1 MIVYFILCYRV
12 GEGEGGR
19 GEVLCVGTR
28 SHFSLGSLWK
38 GVGLALG
45 VHVQKGVWF
54 KGKWFNCFLLASPT
68 LVEQF
73 HASEPIK
80 FKSGIHNKD
89 KTTQTPRVCPN
100 NRWRPIIHRKPM
112 TSRSPKAPLP
122 RRACS
127 DATKSTKTRNPPN
140 PHSQALSFS
149 PKCSTCLA
157 PPHPQPQMVFD
168 KCSRERRPSS
178 LTPAPSA
185 LPPCLATTGLVAV
198 SSP

>member
-1 MIVYFILCYRV
+1 MLLLLVRLFHDCLFYPLLQG
-12 GEGEGGR
+12 GERGRGR

-80 FKSGIHNKD
+80 IQK
-89 KTTQTPRVCPN
+89 R
-100 NRWRPIIHRKPM
+100 
-112 TSRSPKAPLP
+112 
-122 RRACS
+122 
-127 DATKSTKTRNPPN
+127 
-140 PHSQALSFS
+140 HSQ
-149 PKCSTCLA
+149 
-157 PPHPQPQMVFD
+157 
-168 KCSRERRPSS
+168 
-178 LTPAPSA
+178 
-185 LPPCLATTGLVAV
+185 
-198 SSP
+198 